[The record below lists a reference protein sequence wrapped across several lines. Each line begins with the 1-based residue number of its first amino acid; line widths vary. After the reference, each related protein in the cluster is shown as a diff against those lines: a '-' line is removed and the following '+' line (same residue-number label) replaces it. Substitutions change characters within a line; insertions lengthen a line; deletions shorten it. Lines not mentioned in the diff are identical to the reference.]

1 MFDQVKGVIQIAEE
15 LKERLEGQ
23 SREIDEIME
32 IVQGEQVSR
41 TTVDQRDK
49 FMMQLDKL
57 TEGLNSNKSAL
68 FTYKEDIIKRLE

>member
-1 MFDQVKGVIQIAEE
+1 
-15 LKERLEGQ
+15 
-23 SREIDEIME
+23 ME

-68 FTYKEDIIKRLE
+68 FTYKEEIIKRLE